1 MMEIIMKMNKYLLF
15 ALVCLGSCA
24 TPKHIKKKLN
34 KYNERHP
41 EVVADF
47 TRTKYPCILLGDT
60 IVRIDTSYKYFVIDC
75 PDSTITSQNDTI
87 YLDKNE
93 GLNEGLKKINEGLKV
108 VHKSVH
114 RVVAVPQQTKII
126 TKIVKDS
133 AELLVSEMRLQQVQ
147 LEKDEQIAKTDKAYF
162 WVRLLLTLLF
172 FSLILNIILSKKK

>member
-1 MMEIIMKMNKYLLF
+1 MKMNKYLLL

-47 TRTKYPCILLGDT
+47 ARAKYPCILLGDT

-87 YLDKNE
+87 YLDKI
-93 GLNEGLKKINEGLKV
+93 KTVQKV
-108 VHKSVH
+108 VHKYVQK
-114 RVVAVPQQTKII
+114 VIAVPQQTKII
-126 TKIVKDS
+126 TKIIKDS
-133 AELLVSEMRLQQVQ
+133 AELIVSEMRLEQVQ
-147 LEKDEQIAKTDKAYF
+147 IEKDKQIAKTDKAYF

-172 FSLILNIILSKKK
+172 ISLFLNVILSKKK

>member
-1 MMEIIMKMNKYLLF
+1 MKMNKYLLL

-41 EVVADF
+41 EVVASF
-47 TRTKYPCILLGDT
+47 TRAKYPCILLGDT

-87 YLDKNE
+87 YLDKI
-93 GLNEGLKKINEGLKV
+93 KTVHKV
-108 VHKSVH
+108 VHKTVQK
-114 RVVAVPQQTKII
+114 VVAVPQQTKII

-162 WVRLLLTLLF
+162 WVRLLLTLFL
-172 FSLILNIILSKKK
+172 FSLFLNIILSKKNKWLL

>member
-1 MMEIIMKMNKYLLF
+1 MKYLMMEIIMKMNKYLLL

-47 TRTKYPCILLGDT
+47 TRAKYPCILLGDT
-60 IVRIDTSYKYFVIDC
+60 IVRKDTSYKYFFIDC

-87 YLDKNE
+87 YLDKI
-93 GLNEGLKKINEGLKV
+93 KTVQKV
-108 VHKSVH
+108 VHKTVQK
-114 RVVAVPQQTKII
+114 VVAVPQQTKII

-147 LEKDEQIAKTDKAYF
+147 LEKDEQIGKTDKAYF
-162 WVRLLLTLLF
+162 WVRLLLTLFL
-172 FSLILNIILSKKK
+172 FSLFLNIILLKKNR

>member
-1 MMEIIMKMNKYLLF
+1 MKMNKYLLL

-47 TRTKYPCILLGDT
+47 TRAKYPCILLGDT

-87 YLDKNE
+87 YLDKI
-93 GLNEGLKKINEGLKV
+93 KIVQKT
-108 VHKSVH
+108 VHKTVQKI
-114 RVVAVPQQTKII
+114 VAVPQQTKII

-147 LEKDEQIAKTDKAYF
+147 LEKDEQIGKTDKAYF
-162 WVRLLLTLLF
+162 WVRLLLALF
-172 FSLILNIILSKKK
+172 LFSLFLNIILSKKNKWRL